1 MRKSASETTDA
12 LSQRRIS
19 GIIIPKRQ
27 SLGAI
32 RQNQGEGRL
41 SRGATRRQTAPV
53 KVWRAPGHCEIPDI
67 LGKAYLRPALN
78 KTLPKAP
85 QPIPTKKHLQSTRPP
100 WLSPCKNETIPELP
114 PVSKQRPT
122 FDFEKRIRKTIP
134 KITLK
139 TTNPRSQYTSE
150 LEIGTGVNGAV
161 IQARSRGNSER
172 LAIKRCQIDIADQD
186 FRIAVLR
193 ELRIMASG
201 HDNIIQLCELTL
213 WRNELWIGMD
223 LMRCSVFS
231 VLCHRN
237 IPEEFAVYMAREDVS
252 YLRQVLQGLMFL
264 HSRGY
269 IHRDVKCEN
278 LLLGQNGQVK
288 LADFGLTANTRHLN
302 KERLGTSK
310 WMAPEVIRE
319 VAYDEKID
327 LWSLGITI
335 IEMMDR
341 VPPHYAIRDEQEFF
355 NIALNDPSPT
365 FTYSYPSMYMRGL
378 VAWLLEESPQSRPN
392 ARDVILE
399 IDTHV
404 QHGLL
409 HSSTP
414 EKLASFV
421 EQVLAC

>member
-1 MRKSASETTDA
+1 MRKSASETTNTN
-12 LSQRRIS
+12 SQRRLS
-19 GIIIPKRQ
+19 GVNIPKRQ

-32 RQNQGEGRL
+32 RQTSGKLDFPEDRL
-41 SRGATRRQTAPV
+41 DDRALPS
-53 KVWRAPGHCEIPDI
+53 RAPGNCEIPNI
-67 LGKAYLRPALN
+67 LGNAYLRPA
-78 KTLPKAP
+78 
-85 QPIPTKKHLQSTRPP
+85 TKKPP
-100 WLSPCKNETIPELP
+100 WLGPCKNEIIPELP
-114 PVSKQRPT
+114 PVTKQRPT
-122 FDFEKRIRKTIP
+122 FDFEKRIHKAIP
-134 KITLK
+134 KVPLK

-161 IQARSRGNSER
+161 IQARARGSSEK

-186 FRIAVLR
+186 FRTAVLR

-201 HDNIIQLCELTL
+201 HENIIRLGELTL
-213 WRNELWIGMD
+213 WRSELWIGMD

-231 VLCHRN
+231 VLCQRG
-237 IPEEFAVYMAREDVS
+237 IPEEFTVYIARE
-252 YLRQVLQGLMFL
+252 VLQGLMFL
-264 HSRGY
+264 HSHGY

-278 LLLGQNGQVK
+278 LLLGQNGEVK

-319 VAYDEKID
+319 IAYDEKID

-341 VPPHYAIRDEQEFF
+341 VPPHYAIRDEEEFF
-355 NIALNDPSPT
+355 NVALSDPSPT

-404 QHGLL
+404 QHELL

-421 EQVLAC
+421 DQVLAC